1 MNTPKTTEQQIV
13 EKFVYLDLPD
23 KGYNN
28 QDFYQMSDETLR
40 YVLVTCELPY
50 LYNGKKLKEGQEE
63 NKFYNCIEFNTYTE
77 SSTTE
82 KFKVNDPKLL
92 QELMDMDYDSLYD
105 YVEDNKFEWLGADF
119 EHIEEYLN
127 FVSYMQDEVEFIA
140 GGTHNDD
147 EYMDIIKQ
155 YPDKR
160 KNSKYETAIQIL
172 MSYAPEG
179 EYTRSNIIRKF
190 QDLGID
196 TDFLDKKEGE

>member
-82 KFKVNDPKLL
+82 KFDFSSSISISINVAS
-92 QELMDMDYDSLYD
+92 SLFGSNNNA
-105 YVEDNKFEWLGADF
+105 VSIFF
-119 EHIEEYLN
+119 
-127 FVSYMQDEVEFIA
+127 FVF
-140 GGTHNDD
+140 
-147 EYMDIIKQ
+147 
-155 YPDKR
+155 
-160 KNSKYETAIQIL
+160 
-172 MSYAPEG
+172 
-179 EYTRSNIIRKF
+179 F
-190 QDLGID
+190 
-196 TDFLDKKEGE
+196 

>member
-1 MNTPKTTEQQIV
+1 
-13 EKFVYLDLPD
+13 
-23 KGYNN
+23 
-28 QDFYQMSDETLR
+28 
-40 YVLVTCELPY
+40 
-50 LYNGKKLKEGQEE
+50 
-63 NKFYNCIEFNTYTE
+63 
-77 SSTTE
+77 
-82 KFKVNDPKLL
+82 
-92 QELMDMDYDSLYD
+92 MDYDSLYD